1 MKTPHDPVANK
12 PPSIQTLG
20 DLLARAVADKL
31 ERDPSLLRI
40 AIENIDR
47 WLAQGVISA
56 PNRFLRWRELC
67 ERAGSDAT
75 ALQDILER
83 LRSDTE
89 EASRWRDFSPFAG
102 VLSSAERRAIIRQC
116 SYSHCN
122 AEITYRVTSNRIL
135 ASGYA
140 LRITHHSG
148 VRNSSGVRIISAA

>member
-1 MKTPHDPVANK
+1 MKPLPDRAADKAQRTPAF
-12 PPSIQTLG
+12 S

-40 AIENIDR
+40 AIENIAR
-47 WLAQGVISA
+47 WLARGVISA
-56 PNRFLRWRELC
+56 PNRFLRWRELR

-116 SYSHCN
+116 SYSH
-122 AEITYRVTSNRIL
+122 
-135 ASGYA
+135 
-140 LRITHHSG
+140 
-148 VRNSSGVRIISAA
+148 

>member
-1 MKTPHDPVANK
+1 MKTLHDLASEK
-12 PPSIQTLG
+12 PPSTPTFS

-31 ERDPSLLRI
+31 ECDPSLLRI

-67 ERAGSDAT
+67 EKAGSDAT
-75 ALQDILER
+75 ALHDILER

-102 VLSSAERRAIIRQC
+102 ILSSAERRAIIRQC
-116 SYSHCN
+116 SYSH
-122 AEITYRVTSNRIL
+122 
-135 ASGYA
+135 
-140 LRITHHSG
+140 
-148 VRNSSGVRIISAA
+148 